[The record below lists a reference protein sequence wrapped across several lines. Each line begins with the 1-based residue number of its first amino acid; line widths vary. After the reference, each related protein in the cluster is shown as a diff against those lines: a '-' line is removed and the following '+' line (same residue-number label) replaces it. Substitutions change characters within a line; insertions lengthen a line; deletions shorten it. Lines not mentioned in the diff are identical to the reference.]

1 MRRKDAMI
9 IMFFLG
15 ASFIMLLFGLFFL
28 IIPSSD
34 GDNDYDDISASMSI
48 LRFTFIIIYIIFA
61 SGVAVQVFQRY
72 GVNYLYIF
80 ELDPN
85 RKMTND

>member
-1 MRRKDAMI
+1 MCIRD
-9 IMFFLG
+9 
-15 ASFIMLLFGLFFL
+15 SLFGLFFL